1 MVVFRENTE
10 DVYAGFEV
18 KEGTEKAKKLL
29 KFFKSNFIFFSAEI
43 DKS

>member
-18 KEGTEKAKKLL
+18 EESTEEAKVLLEFLKEKLG
-29 KFFKSNFIFFSAEI
+29 
-43 DKS
+43 